1 LARLVTPKI
10 ATPRLLKSL
19 SIDTVIRAI
28 VDLGNLGFRQAPG
41 LLALSH
47 AKPDASWTENV
58 DKDEEKA
65 K

>member
-1 LARLVTPKI
+1 
-10 ATPRLLKSL
+10 
-19 SIDTVIRAI
+19 VIRAI